1 MIGIDLSGKVA
12 VVTGSSRGLGAVI
25 ATTLDAA
32 GATVVVNYLPDDEG
46 TQQQAAEQWLAETQN
61 GGLAVPADVRDP
73 EAVQAMVRQ
82 VTERYQRIDVLV
94 NNAGVLRDRTLKK
107 MTSEEWQEVIDC
119 NLTGVYQVSRAVA
132 EVIQPHG
139 RIVSLS
145 SISAAMGFY
154 GQANYAAAKAGII
167 GLTKVMSRE
176 LAKRDVTVN
185 AVAPGVVDAGM
196 GLSIPEEQRNRM
208 LTEVPLQRFAS
219 AQDVANAILFL
230 SSDLASYITGQT
242 LHVNGGWWT
251 P

>member
-46 TQQQAAEQWLAETQN
+46 TQQQAAAQWVAQAQN
-61 GGLAVPADVRDP
+61 GGLAVPADVRDS

-107 MTSEEWQEVIDC
+107 MTSEEWQ
-119 NLTGVYQVSRAVA
+119 

>member
-1 MIGIDLSGKVA
+1 
-12 VVTGSSRGLGAVI
+12 VI

-82 VTERYQRIDVLV
+82 VTERYQRIDMLV

>member
-1 MIGIDLSGKVA
+1 VIGIDLSGKVA

-46 TQQQAAEQWLAETQN
+46 TQQQAAAQWVAQAQN
-61 GGLAVPADVRDP
+61 GGLAVPADVRDS

>member
-1 MIGIDLSGKVA
+1 M
-12 VVTGSSRGLGAVI
+12 I

-82 VTERYQRIDVLV
+82 VTERYQRIDMLV

>member
-82 VTERYQRIDVLV
+82 VTERYQRIDMLV

>member
-1 MIGIDLSGKVA
+1 M
-12 VVTGSSRGLGAVI
+12 I

>member
-1 MIGIDLSGKVA
+1 M
-12 VVTGSSRGLGAVI
+12 I

-32 GATVVVNYLPDDEG
+32 GATVVVNYLPDGEG
-46 TQQQAAEQWLAETQN
+46 TQQQAAEKWVAEAQN

-219 AQDVANAILFL
+219 AQDVANAILFP